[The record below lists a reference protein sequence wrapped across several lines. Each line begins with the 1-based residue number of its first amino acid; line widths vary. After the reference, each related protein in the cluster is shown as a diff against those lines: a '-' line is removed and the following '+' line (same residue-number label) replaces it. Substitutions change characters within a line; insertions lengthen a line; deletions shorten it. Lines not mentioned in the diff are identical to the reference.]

1 VSVANSPS
9 QTLDQSGTGGL
20 RFTSDLAMTGNY
32 ARTLLLR
39 GSTSGTGEFAGNIS
53 NFASSNLTTVTKN
66 GTGTWTL
73 SGNNTYTG
81 ATNLEGGLLIV
92 GSSNGISGGL
102 GSSGT
107 SFIEVRS
114 GILGL
119 TEASGNLTRVAGG
132 SANNI
137 RLSQSVLSDRGFAAF
152 GVNRSVNMGN
162 MVLGGTSTSN
172 INGGLILG
180 HSTADATL
188 TFGSALSVTVNATQS
203 IIVNNGSAAIDGII
217 SGIAIGFDWDQ
228 GSVPRGRFPNGLRV
242 KYVPD
247 RSELM
252 LPIDF
257 YRFQALDLLDGSR
270 WPEGYRK
277 LADGSFFSVKQEK
290 AVEIE
295 GLYSLLG
302 QKFEAW
308 KHEQE
313 RRFIYDHQI
322 AEDDLPFSGTDS
334 EGWGRRVVH
343 FQPENVTEIVFGY
356 RCTDEEI
363 QSCEGVLKKY
373 PHAKLRYVDFH
384 PTEYKVRLHEGCWEQ
399 ILTTHAMRFTS
410 FRSVKKREPEEA

>member
-1 VSVANSPS
+1 MSTVSHTQLYKFSSFENAKSILESCALWSKCPLSFNDPFEMLPS
-9 QTLDQSGTGGL
+9 LDEERKNMVVKS
-20 RFTSDLAMTGNY
+20 RREFS
-32 ARTLLLR
+32 RLL
-39 GSTSGTGEFAGNIS
+39 
-53 NFASSNLTTVTKN
+53 
-66 GTGTWTL
+66 
-73 SGNNTYTG
+73 
-81 ATNLEGGLLIV
+81 
-92 GSSNGISGGL
+92 GL
-102 GSSGT
+102 GNA
-107 SFIEVRS
+107 FD
-114 GILGL
+114 L
-119 TEASGNLTRVAGG
+119 TASGEEEKIPVEDFVDFSAHFHDDLLFACYRAFSVVCFSEVA
-132 SANNI
+132 
-137 RLSQSVLSDRGFAAF
+137 DE
-152 GVNRSVNMGN
+152 
-162 MVLGGTSTSN
+162 
-172 INGGLILG
+172 ILLWS
-180 HSTADATL
+180 HYADAHR
-188 TFGSALSVTVNATQS
+188 
-203 IIVNNGSAAIDGII
+203 
-217 SGIAIGFDWDQ
+217 GIAIGFDWDQ
-228 GSVPRGRFPNGLRV
+228 GSAPRGRFPNGLRV

-363 QSCEGVLKKY
+363 QSYEGVLKKY

-384 PTEYKVRLHEGCWEQ
+384 PTEYKVRLHEGSWEQ
-399 ILTTHAMRFTS
+399 IITTHAMRFTS
-410 FRSVKKREPEEA
+410 FRSVKKREPDEA